1 MRASLSIITV
11 LCLCSLKVSALDT
24 FPEKFVA
31 GPNGSNVTLSCD
43 KAIKTPVTWNFRD
56 QKVESVKDA
65 FELEGNT
72 LKLLKLEGDLI
83 GNFTCWSEGQEQEV
97 DYTYVLLDMSDTI
110 TGSPV
115 SCTAETFNCTSTISC
130 TMKAKEYHHFRLRDE
145 RNDGWLTPSTD
156 GRFLLTHKTNP
167 FAEEAKP
174 IVVIGEAVSNLNY
187 YFKIRYSFY
196 IRDIIRPGCPR
207 VSVLK
212 KNNLSVLDVNPP
224 VSWTLPLSF
233 YPLEHEIELQKR
245 TDGKII
251 SLFYTQPNNTD
262 PSGGSITIPTGTS
275 KLRARCRDS
284 LLLSQWSEWTV
295 WQNVGKRR
303 PKNGKNPKKKDKK
316 KKRIRH
322 KSR

>member
-31 GPNGSNVTLSCD
+31 GLNGSSVTLSCD
-43 KAIKTPVTWNFRD
+43 KAIKTPVTWNFED
-56 QKVESVKDA
+56 EIVESHEDM

-72 LKLLKLEGDLI
+72 LRLPKLEVDVI
-83 GNFTCWSEGQEQEV
+83 GNFTCWSEGQEV
-97 DYTYVLLDMSDTI
+97 DYTYVLMDMSDTI
-110 TGSPV
+110 TDSPV
-115 SCTAETFNCTSTISC
+115 SCTAENFNCTSTISC
-130 TMKAKEYHHFRLRDE
+130 TMKEKEYQYFRLRDE

-156 GRFLLTHKTNP
+156 GRFLLTHKSNP
-167 FAEEAKP
+167 FAEEAEP
-174 IVVIGEAVSNLNY
+174 IVLIGEAVSNLKY
-187 YFKIRYSFY
+187 YFKIHYSFY

-224 VSWTLPLSF
+224 DSWTLPLSF
-233 YPLEHEIELQKR
+233 FPLQHEIEFQKR

-251 SLFYTQPNNTD
+251 SQLYPEPNNTD
-262 PSGGSITIPTGTS
+262 SSIGSITIPTGTS

-295 WQNVGKRR
+295 WQNVS
-303 PKNGKNPKKKDKK
+303 
-316 KKRIRH
+316 H
-322 KSR
+322 